1 MERGFDP
8 AREYLKTQHL
18 EAEYE
23 CRTAHKAIKRGA
35 TSYNEY
41 EQGYEE
47 EEKLAK
53 RRRSCENAAQRCKDY
68 LSHALDGE
76 KLKTARVSVFYKSN
90 ESVTIDDLGS
100 LSEEYIRIPE
110 PQADKTAIKKA
121 IKAGKEVTGAHLE
134 TSKSVIVR

>member
-1 MERGFDP
+1 MDTMINATGFQAKKYDNEVTGKVVIPAEVRVDIKDKEVAQGLLELFRLGVERSDNMKKIEAYARGYNELSKAIKEAWGQEMERGFDP

-47 EEKLAK
+47 EE
-53 RRRSCENAAQRCKDY
+53 EQ
-68 LSHALDGE
+68 
-76 KLKTARVSVFYKSN
+76 
-90 ESVTIDDLGS
+90 
-100 LSEEYIRIPE
+100 
-110 PQADKTAIKKA
+110 
-121 IKAGKEVTGAHLE
+121 
-134 TSKSVIVR
+134 